1 MISEFKMQLLFLK
14 KALKILVRFA
24 ETPNF
29 IHEENSNLINVDLF
43 FDFL

>member
-29 IHEENSNLINVDLF
+29 IHEENSNLISIAF
-43 FDFL
+43 FLNFL